1 MPHDMAIDPL
11 PPDDVRQCGQVAA
24 LVNEVYAATEGPMWR
39 PGGQRT
45 SVDEVRELAAAG
57 QLHTHVVDTPD
68 GPQVQ
73 GSIWTVVHGERAELG
88 MLAVR
93 PDAGG
98 RGLGGALVAY
108 AETRARAAGASVME
122 LVVARPREGTLP
134 AKERLG
140 VWYPR
145 LGYTL
150 QGTDPLADVYPDLL
164 EAFVVPVVVDRYE
177 RRL

>member
-1 MPHDMAIDPL
+1 MLHDTAIAPL
-11 PPDDVRQCGQVAA
+11 RPDEEALCEQVTA
-24 LVNEVYAATEGPMWR
+24 LVNEVYLATEGPMWGS
-39 PGGQRT
+39 GGART
-45 SVDEVRELAAAG
+45 DLDEVRSLAALG
-57 QLHTHVVDTPD
+57 QLHVHVAETPD

-73 GSIWTVVHGERAELG
+73 GSIWTVVHGGTAELG

-98 RGLGGALVAY
+98 RGLGSALVAY
-108 AETRARAAGASVME
+108 AEDRARTAGASVME

-145 LGYTL
+145 LGYRL
-150 QGTDPLADVYPDLL
+150 LGTSDVADVYPDL
-164 EAFVVPVVVDRYE
+164 AAVFAVPVVVDRYE